1 MILFALHSVRV
12 LFFSS
17 VTCLPQNEVLNTHV
31 FGSLLHKFLKCVVWT
46 DSVFIPQYTLFIVF
60 FHQSLVCP
68 KMKFRT
74 LSRRQPHSPDANHC
88 PLMQFRLVG
97 LLELHNEVGSQT
109 MWALNGNWI
118 GNPLVPS
125 AAPWPSDPVSPINI
139 IYAAEHFILCTKC
152 IHDNLKPKEVA
163 KLILILQIH

>member
-1 MILFALHSVRV
+1 MVWTDSVFIIQYT
-12 LFFSS
+12 LLEYSFFSS

-31 FGSLLHKFLKCVVWT
+31 FGRLFHKFLKFVVWT
-46 DSVFIPQYTLFIVF
+46 DSVFITQY
-60 FHQSLVCP
+60 
-68 KMKFRT
+68 
-74 LSRRQPHSPDANHC
+74 N
-88 PLMQFRLVG
+88 
-97 LLELHNEVGSQT
+97 LLEYSFFSSGTCFPQNDV
-109 MWALNGNWI
+109 WALNGNWI

-163 KLILILQIH
+163 KLILILQMH